1 MSKKWSVFLLSTLMV
16 LMLFSSVTE
25 KSFAATRPIV
35 TCNNGI
41 VAAAHPPL
49 ASQAGLQILM
59 QGGNAIDAAI
69 ATAAVLGVV
78 EPDFSSIAAGGALM
92 IYDASTE
99 DILYIN
105 ANAPNPRGRD
115 LGCFN
120 QGYCPTRLSGG
131 HGTCRAQSM
140 AGVFGKVRYDDF
152 GPGVS
157 TGDRICRKGLPP
169 SRPGY
174 HRRLQTMLR
183 SFLYIP
189 RPRLSFCLMVTCR
202 SRVIC

>member
-41 VAAAHPPL
+41 VAAAHPL

-105 ANAPNPRGRD
+105 ANAPNPAAATLDVLTRDTAQRGY
-115 LGCFN
+115 LAGMVPAALKAWQESLEKYGTMTLAQVLAPAIEYAEKGF
-120 QGYCPTRLSGG
+120 PITARLSQ
-131 HGTCRAQSM
+131 AI
-140 AGVFGKVRYDDF
+140 ANNAA
-152 GPGVS
+152 
-157 TGDRICRKGLPP
+157 L
-169 SRPGY
+169 
-174 HRRLQTMLR
+174 
-183 SFLYIP
+183 
-189 RPRLSFCLMVTCR
+189 LSIYPTSAAIFCLMVTCR